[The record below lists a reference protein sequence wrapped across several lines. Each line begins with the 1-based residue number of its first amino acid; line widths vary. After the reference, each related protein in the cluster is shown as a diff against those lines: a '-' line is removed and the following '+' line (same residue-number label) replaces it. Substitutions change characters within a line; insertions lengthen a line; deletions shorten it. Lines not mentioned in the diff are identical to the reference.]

1 MSMNPARTLASA
13 LPGNLWQALW
23 IYFVG
28 PTAGMLLAVEVYRL
42 IRRTPDVICA
52 KLNHHTRRRCIFRC
66 GYAKAAGRS
75 PAD

>member
-28 PTAGMLLAVEVYRL
+28 PVAGMLLAVGC
-42 IRRTPDVICA
+42 T
-52 KLNHHTRRRCIFRC
+52 
-66 GYAKAAGRS
+66 G
-75 PAD
+75 